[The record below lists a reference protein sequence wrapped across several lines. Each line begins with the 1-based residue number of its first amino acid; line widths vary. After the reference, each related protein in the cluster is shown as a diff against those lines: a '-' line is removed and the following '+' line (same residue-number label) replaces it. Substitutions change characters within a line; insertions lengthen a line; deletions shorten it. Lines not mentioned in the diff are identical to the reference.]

1 MGYIILLVI
10 VVSDLYKFNIV
21 CGLETSEFWRQF
33 GAGLGWHFVAVIW
46 IWIWGAKTLINE
58 F

>member
-1 MGYIILLVI
+1 MGYITLLVI
-10 VVSDLYKFNIV
+10 VVSDLYKLNIV
-21 CGLETSEFWRQF
+21 CGLETFEFWRQF

-46 IWIWGAKTLINE
+46 IWGAKTLINE